1 MHVFLWDW
9 ACNYLKYTHSVPFL
23 IFWGSSILFSI
34 VAAPLHNL
42 DNSTQGFLFHHILTK
57 LSYFLGCSS
66 LSNKREV
73 ICHCG
78 FDLHFSATI
87 IGFPVFIWV
96 IIFPS
101 LLFSKSNWLIN
112 NHIISIQ
119 QWLIQLISKQI
130 INIHN
135 YKGQTWWLV
144 MLSIFSC
151 ACWPLE
157 CHLQWNV

>member
-1 MHVFLWDW
+1 MHVFLWDS
-9 ACNYLKYTHSVPFL
+9 AFNYLGYTHSVPFL

-34 VAAPLHNL
+34 VVAPLHNL
-42 DNSTQGFLFHHILTK
+42 DNSAQGFLFHHILTNP
-57 LSYFLGCSS
+57 SDFLGFSS
-66 LSNKREV
+66 LSNEREV

-87 IGFPVFIWV
+87 IGFPLFILM

-101 LLFSKSNWLIN
+101 LLFPKSNRFIN
-112 NHIISIQ
+112 KHIIYIQ
-119 QWLIQLISKQI
+119 QWLIQLTSKQI
-130 INIHN
+130 INNHN